1 MPIEIISYQLK
12 NFEFR
17 SPVTGID
24 ANGEVQVG
32 YADEKPHLISDITL
46 LYSLQ
51 MDDSGNVVEAKGVE
65 VANNYLMH
73 LMVNNEPPRLFRRP
87 VCLSQAASPDSSS

>member
-17 SPVTGID
+17 TPVTGID

-46 LYSLQ
+46 LYL
-51 MDDSGNVVEAKGVE
+51 A
-65 VANNYLMH
+65 ANG
-73 LMVNNEPPRLFRRP
+73 
-87 VCLSQAASPDSSS
+87 